1 MPEGYNG
8 AYTGQ
13 QIDEGIA
20 KANAA
25 LPAPTGGTAG
35 QVLKKTETGTEWG
48 DVDGGLTQEQADERY
63 LQLSGGEV
71 TGSVSVYDSIK
82 IGLFKAVYPRPETPR
97 DYAVIKGTMVPVQN
111 VIADGDTGLS
121 LPLFTTSAS
130 GSVCASLGNKR
141 IESLG
146 DPTGYQDAANKR
158 YVDSKI
164 PKSRTVTLSAS
175 GWSSNSQTVTVSG
188 ILADETKQLIQPCP
202 AMASQSAYYSAGIM
216 CTGQAADSL
225 TFTCQ
230 TVPTENL
237 TVYVAYQEV
246 SA

>member
-1 MPEGYNG
+1 MPTTEGYNG

-13 QIDEGIA
+13 EIDAGIA

-48 DVDGGLTQEQADERY
+48 NVDGG
-63 LQLSGGEV
+63 
-71 TGSVSVYDSIK
+71 
-82 IGLFKAVYPRPETPR
+82 
-97 DYAVIKGTMVPVQN
+97 
-111 VIADGDTGLS
+111 
-121 LPLFTTSAS
+121 
-130 GSVCASLGNKR
+130 
-141 IESLG
+141 
-146 DPTGYQDAANKR
+146 
-158 YVDSKI
+158 

-175 GWSSNSQTVTVSG
+175 AWSNNAQTVTVTG
-188 ILADETKQLIQPCP
+188 VLADETKQLIQPCP